1 MSVQYVLKMKISHF
15 SIVMMSVFIASLAST
30 TGAFAQTSQHYLDIW
45 PADKMKQTG
54 LSQTLQGNI
63 CPTLA
68 PDPHTNSSIKIYR
81 SFFPWNSTVYFL
93 GQNNTL
99 PSCSQSSSIFTF
111 KPNNTGIYHIY
122 ATAQWTENGKL
133 MTVQSNPVD
142 FQSVDRCY
150 YLDNST
156 LNMHRFH
163 PGDVASLR
171 TSFDTHNCN
180 TPSVNM
186 QVTIYNF
193 TGNTP
198 SNMLYQES
206 KHLTGN
212 EEGLF
217 NFTIPKWTDSNGIFH
232 FLVNQNYTGNVP
244 NENFSYDYFSVDN
257 AKIPKSYD
265 LTMWTDSPSFPI
277 GTNEINLFLK
287 SYPFMPTTD
296 DNLQE
301 KTDPS
306 TGLITSPGTSILVEH
321 HLTLPDGTTK
331 IQQNEIGALQ
341 SCSTTTLQDCGTK
354 SSAQIVAHK
363 AGIWHVYDTIKWI
376 WQNSTHEV
384 NSNTINFTVTASPY
398 QQFKHGIQIDS
409 IKCYLPF
416 ELHSKSLIKPLCIKP
431 ETYDKLVSQ
440 GYFLH

>member
-1 MSVQYVLKMKISHF
+1 MKTLHLGIIIF
-15 SIVMMSVFIASLAST
+15 SLSVFLYGISNTS
-30 TGAFAQTSQHYLDIW
+30 FAQTTQHYFDIW
-45 PADKMKQTG
+45 PTDKMKQTG

-63 CPTLA
+63 CPTPA
-68 PDPHTNSSIKIYR
+68 PDPHTNSSIKIYH

-99 PSCSQSSSIFTF
+99 PFCSQSSSIFTF
-111 KPNNTGIYHIY
+111 KPNVTGVYHIY

-133 MTVQSNPVD
+133 MTVQSSPVE

-156 LNMHRFH
+156 LNMYRFH

-186 QVTIYNF
+186 QVTVYNF
-193 TGNTP
+193 TGNTQ
-198 SNMLYQES
+198 SNIIYQKS
-206 KHLTGN
+206 KHLTGK
-212 EEGLF
+212 EEGVF
-217 NFTIPKWTDSNGIFH
+217 NFTMPKWTDSNGIFH
-232 FLVNQNYTGNVP
+232 FLVNENYTGNVP
-244 NENFSYDYFSVDN
+244 DESFSYDYFSVDN

-265 LTMWTDSPSFPI
+265 LTMWTDSPSFSI

-287 SYPFMPTTD
+287 SCPFTPPTD

-301 KTDPS
+301 KTDPV
-306 TGLITSPGTSILVEH
+306 TGLITSPGSDILVEH

-331 IQQNEIGALQ
+331 MQQSEI
-341 SCSTTTLQDCGTK
+341 SELQDCSAK

-363 AGIWHVYDTIKWI
+363 AGTWHAYDTIKWI
-376 WQNSTHEV
+376 WENSTHEL
-384 NSNTINFTVTASPY
+384 NTNTINFTVTALPS
-398 QQFKHGIQIDS
+398 QQLKSGTQIDS
-409 IKCYLPF
+409 VKCYPPF
-416 ELHSKSLIKPLCIKP
+416 ELHIKDSTKPLCIKP
-431 ETYDKLVSQ
+431 ETYDKLASR
-440 GYFLH
+440 GYFLQ